1 VALLKILLRIGLLVG
16 LSAMTLLRLWV
27 GVLGLAQFIG
37 LGWASA
43 LALLLLLAGWL
54 PVLQI
59 AVFLGALLVWHWAV
73 LAALL
78 LAAPR
83 LILVLPGLVSTFLAA
98 RRHPRARWSSYKP
111 A

>member
-1 VALLKILLRIGLLVG
+1 LKILLRIGLLAG
-16 LSAMTLLRLWV
+16 LMAVTLLRLWV
-27 GVLGLAQFIG
+27 SVLGLAQFIG
-37 LGWASA
+37 LGWAIA
-43 LALLLLLAGWL
+43 LALALLLAGWL

-59 AVFLGALLVWHWAV
+59 AVFFGALLVWHWPV
-73 LAALL
+73 LLALV

-83 LILVLPGLVSTFLAA
+83 LILVLPGLISTFLAA

>member
-1 VALLKILLRIGLLVG
+1 LKILGRIGLWAG
-16 LSAMTLLRLWV
+16 LTALTLLRLWA

-37 LGWASA
+37 PAWAIA
-43 LALLLLLAGWL
+43 LALALLLAGWL

-59 AVFLGALLVWHWAV
+59 AVFFGALLVWHWP
-73 LAALL
+73 LLLALL

-98 RRHPRARWSSYKP
+98 RRHPRAPWSSYKP